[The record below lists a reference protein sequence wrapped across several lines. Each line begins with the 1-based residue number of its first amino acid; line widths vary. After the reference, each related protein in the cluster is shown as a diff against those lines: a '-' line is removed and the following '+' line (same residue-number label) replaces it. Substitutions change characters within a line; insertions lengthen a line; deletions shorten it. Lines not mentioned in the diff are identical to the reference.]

1 VTGEPGGDFDDFY
14 VATRSRLLHA
24 LYAMTGDL
32 AEAQDVV
39 QEAYARAWQ
48 RWSSITTYDD
58 PVAWVRT
65 VAWRLAVSRRRKA
78 INRIGAALRLH
89 ALPAPVTE
97 PSTDTA
103 VVVAALRTLPEA
115 QRRALA
121 LHYLCDLSVDA
132 VAAETGV
139 STGTVKSRLSRGR
152 TALAAILL
160 ETGDPRS
167 GDQRDAGDPH
177 ALCDPNETRE
187 PRRVHTEETISG

>member
-1 VTGEPGGDFDDFY
+1 VDGDRHDDFDGFY
-14 VATRSRLLHA
+14 ATTRDRLLHA

-32 AEAQDVV
+32 SEAQDVV

-48 RWSSITTYDD
+48 RWQTVAAYDD

-78 INRIGAALRLH
+78 RNRVGAALRLH
-89 ALPAPVTE
+89 AITAPVPE
-97 PSTDTA
+97 PSADTA
-103 VVVAALRTLPEA
+103 AIVAALRQLPDA

-121 LHYLCDLSVDA
+121 LHYLCDLSVEA

-152 TALAAILL
+152 TALAAVLA
-160 ETGDPRS
+160 RS
-167 GDQRDAGDPH
+167 DQHHHSP
-177 ALCDPNETRE
+177 TRAEE
-187 PRRVHTEETISG
+187 PVHG

>member
-1 VTGEPGGDFDDFY
+1 VAPEHSEDFDGFY
-14 VATRSRLLHA
+14 VATRDRLLHV

-32 AEAQDVV
+32 AEAQDVL

-48 RWSSITTYDD
+48 RWPQVSRYDE
-58 PVAWVRT
+58 PTAWVRT

-78 INRIGAALRLH
+78 HNRVSAALRLH
-89 ALPAPVTE
+89 AEPRSTYE
-97 PSTDTA
+97 PSPDTA
-103 VVVAALRTLPEA
+103 AIVEALRQLPVA

-152 TALAAILL
+152 AALAELLADTDLARPTPVL
-160 ETGDPRS
+160 ETING
-167 GDQRDAGDPH
+167 
-177 ALCDPNETRE
+177 
-187 PRRVHTEETISG
+187 